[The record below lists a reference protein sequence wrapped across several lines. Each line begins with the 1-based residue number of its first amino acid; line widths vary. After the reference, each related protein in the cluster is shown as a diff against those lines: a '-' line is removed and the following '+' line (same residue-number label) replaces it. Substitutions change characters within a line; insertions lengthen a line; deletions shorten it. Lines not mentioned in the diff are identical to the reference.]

1 MPKLL
6 ICHYIYALF
15 GSKLPDIRIIKAYHL
30 SEFGGDPMPIEADV
44 DYRREYEKEQERLT
58 KLWDAYAIQE
68 KDFEQA
74 KEKIKVLEDV
84 IEEKDR
90 IIQSLRQVAENR
102 DSDIRE
108 MEVTI
113 SSLERENHGFE
124 PKLKEMEKE
133 LKKQKDQFSK
143 LYSLAEELD
152 EELRYSRKQIELRDD
167 WFRDHINVFSGMCNA
182 ISSREEIAQKT
193 ALKPTVTSPK
203 SEFSSEIEM

>member
-1 MPKLL
+1 
-6 ICHYIYALF
+6 
-15 GSKLPDIRIIKAYHL
+15 
-30 SEFGGDPMPIEADV
+30 MPIEAEV
-44 DYRREYEKEQERLT
+44 NYRREYEKEQERLT
-58 KLWDAYAIQE
+58 KLWDAYEIQE

-102 DSDIRE
+102 DSEIRE
-108 MEVTI
+108 LDVKMST
-113 SSLERENHGFE
+113 LERENSTFE
-124 PKLKEMEKE
+124 PKMKEYENN
-133 LKKQKDQFSK
+133 LKKHRDQFSK

-182 ISSREEIAQKT
+182 IKSREDITRET
-193 ALKPTVTSPK
+193 ALKPSITSPK
-203 SEFSSEIEM
+203 SEFSSEVEM